1 MRWAKKNHPPEIME
15 IILEDGKLL
24 VIEARD
30 YEIIAKAMSM
40 AVEADRFGQRKRW
53 FQPQENQTEY
63 TQGFYAGRMYEQK
76 RIMNMIKEGNNE
88 G

>member
-1 MRWAKKNHPPEIME
+1 MRWAKKNHPPEIIE

-24 VIEARD
+24 VIEAKD
-30 YEIIAKAMSM
+30 YEIVANAMSM
-40 AVEADRFGQRKRW
+40 AVEAERFGQRKRW

-63 TQGFYAGRMYEQK
+63 TKGFYAGIMFYKEQ
-76 RIMNMIKEGNNE
+76 IKEFIQEGNNN

>member
-63 TQGFYAGRMYEQK
+63 TKGFYAGIMFYKEQ
-76 RIMNMIKEGNNE
+76 ITEFIQEGNKN